1 MLTLAIAIG
10 LVAFFAG
17 VQHLC
22 LRHSKQDAAPQ
33 PDSYLEMTPRSPLG
47 RWRY

>member
-1 MLTLAIAIG
+1 MLSAAIATG
-10 LVAFFAG
+10 LVVFFVG
-17 VQHLC
+17 VLRLC
-22 LRHSKQDAAPQ
+22 LRHSKQDSHPR